1 MNFFKIPEKRKNVP
15 DLDCVSKTRNYIN
28 KRSKIDLFLPFWVM
42 EMLQPVQFFM
52 LINKKNSWSVLQWIH
67 VFWHI
72 LIYYM
77 KDMLGIVSSDYI
89 LLVNNP
95 TMLSWSSQRGSLAIV
110 FIRDLGN
117 PFIGENQMYF
127 CFDGIFTY

>member
-1 MNFFKIPEKRKNVP
+1 
-15 DLDCVSKTRNYIN
+15 
-28 KRSKIDLFLPFWVM
+28 
-42 EMLQPVQFFM
+42 
-52 LINKKNSWSVLQWIH
+52 
-67 VFWHI
+67 
-72 LIYYM
+72 M

-89 LLVNNP
+89 VLVNNP